1 MCRYDFFPIKAL
13 ITAVKFCM
21 KVYIGF
27 KSGNPFSVNESLS
40 KQMFTSLHKR
50 CIVAAYKTKFRA
62 CENKNILRAFVQNK
76 GNATVTAVNESS
88 ATEIN

>member
-1 MCRYDFFPIKAL
+1 
-13 ITAVKFCM
+13 M

-27 KSGNPFSVNESLS
+27 KSGNPFSVNEGLS
-40 KQMFTSLHKR
+40 KQMFTTLHKR

-76 GNATVTAVNESS
+76 GNATVTAINESS